1 MEGTIGSHA
10 AQTFSEVYGHG
21 EAARPLDFPPPR
33 VRAGVRVN
41 ALVVHPESGS
51 RQVCSGVIH
60 REDLSESDPLVAS
73 PAGVSPVSQSKSTA
87 RTVNATQVLAYWP
100 QRRLQDAIYGAVW
113 ACLVLRRHHGVAA
126 DDAARAAGV
135 EPGSAAAP
143 IVWEI
148 TGQYVAIKM
157 VEWARVHHMRGRL
170 LEDPVKEVA
179 AMQLLGAQHPHVLG
193 SSEVLQDGD
202 FLYSV
207 MPYCRDGDLF
217 GIVVQYAEES
227 GGDVGMP
234 EPVARRW
241 FRQILWGLHHL
252 QAQGVCHRD
261 LSLENI
267 LVDGDTCKIIDF
279 GMCLRVPYNDPQR
292 PDGTATTDV
301 TRGTNRRLIRPQ
313 GVCGKHNYMVRGF
326 GYSLFGNGRFIP
338 SMNRP
343 HILVFSF
350 LIQSPEV
357 FRNTEPFDG
366 FAIDMWAAGVILYI
380 MLTGFPPYD
389 QASRT
394 DQRFELIVSGKL
406 MRQLKN
412 WGIMLSEEAGSLLQ
426 SMLQLN
432 PKDRLTLAQVMAH
445 PWVTNPDVQVD
456 TVPEP
461 FR

>member
-1 MEGTIGSHA
+1 MEGAIGSHA
-10 AQTFSEVYGHG
+10 SQTFSEVYSHG

-60 REDLSESDPLVAS
+60 REDLSESEPLVAA
-73 PAGVSPVSQSKSTA
+73 PAGVSPVNHKSAA

-227 GGDVGMP
+227 GGEVGMP
-234 EPVARRW
+234 EPVARHW

-252 QAQGVCHRD
+252 QTQGVCHRD

-313 GVCGKHNYMVRGF
+313 GVCGKHNYM
-326 GYSLFGNGRFIP
+326 
-338 SMNRP
+338 
-343 HILVFSF
+343 
-350 LIQSPEV
+350 SPEV

-406 MRQLKN
+406 MKQLKN

-456 TVPEP
+456 PVPEP